1 MEITID
7 VTPDDGETYRL
18 VCKSRTIAQWERTF
32 RGASL
37 AKLER
42 DGSASDLEAI
52 AFIGAKRAGKWDGN
66 LNGFQETHDIKVF
79 SPHELRREAALKRE
93 QTKANDEG
101 REWSELD
108 THRFERQF
116 DKDFGD
122 DPADESTPYGEG
134 PTRQGR

>member
-7 VTPDDGETYRL
+7 VTPEDGSPTYRL
-18 VCKSRTIAQWERTF
+18 VCKSRVIAQWERTF

-66 LNGFQETHDIKVF
+66 LAGFQEQHDIKVF
-79 SPHELRREAALKRE
+79 SPHELRREKALE
-93 QTKANDEG
+93 KAKERAQDEG
-101 REWSELD
+101 REWTDDD
-108 THRFERQF
+108 TYRFERKY

-122 DPADESTPYGEG
+122 DPADEATPYGEG
-134 PTRQGR
+134 PTR